1 MRQLLRIVIWRLVR
15 VILSLRY
22 RVTVKGLE
30 KIRGLRGA
38 LVLPSHP
45 GYVDPPLAYSVIA
58 GQLAPRPVMADLNLD
73 NILVS
78 WIPRLTRALMVPDM
92 ERPSAESQKQI
103 QQVIE
108 TVISD
113 LNAGGNIILW
123 PAGRVWRRGQEA
135 IGSARGPVEILRA
148 APNAKVVLMRTS
160 GLWGSS
166 FTRAYTGQSPP
177 LARRIV
183 AGLFLPLASLFFF
196 MPRRHITITIEVL
209 DRSQL
214 PELTRDKLNRFL
226 ESWYNEPGPEEPRY
240 VPYHWLFGARRRDYP
255 PPPAADLAFDLSK
268 VKSATQ
274 DAVRQMLAEK
284 LGRELR
290 AENCAAEMKLEA
302 LGLDSLESMDVTMA
316 IEQRFNVSCQR
327 VPLLVGDLWALAEGL
342 AESAPPVPA
351 PPQWFRPPAVNDR
364 MRILGPTIPQAFVE
378 RALRCRKD
386 IVAADDRAGAV
397 TYERLLVG
405 ALILAR
411 QFKTIAGANI
421 GVILPASVA
430 ADMTVLALSLAGKV
444 PVVLN
449 WTTGPAYLA
458 HSAKLC
464 SLTHVIS
471 ARSFL
476 DRVDIKVEGAQFV
489 HLEEITAKISKLAK
503 LGALLKVRFMPGSVR
518 RMVADAKPDAIG
530 AILFTSGSEKAPK
543 AVPLTHANIL
553 ANISSVA
560 DSFPLSTQDSLLS
573 FLPPFHSF
581 GLTFASLAPILAGC
595 KIVHHPDPTA
605 GSALARKVAAYG
617 VTVTCGT
624 PSFIANLV
632 SRGTPDMLK
641 TLRLIV
647 TGAEKC
653 PDALFALAKEKMP
666 QCPLLE
672 GYGVT
677 ECSPLVTCNRP
688 GLVKAGTVGTAI
700 PNVELMLVDPDTR
713 IPLPARPT
721 IGLAR
726 TPLPRLARTPLPLRE
741 GQGEGR
747 ASSQAIAA
755 NQPEDPT
762 LPQPLP
768 AREGSTDVANPRGML
783 IVAGPNV
790 FNGYLGDTP
799 TPFVEHGGRQWY
811 ATGDLVEIDEAGFVH
826 FRGRLKRFLKAGG
839 EMISLPALEEPFVV
853 RFAPTDDGPRVAVEG
868 IEAGDAATGGGAASR
883 RIVLFT
889 TEDLTLAQA
898 NAMLA
903 EAGFRGVMRLD
914 EVRKLDRIP
923 ILGIGKVDYKLLRTW
938 VASGA
943 GQNT

>member
-1 MRQLLRIVIWRLVR
+1 MVRLL
-15 VILSLRY
+15 LSLRY
-22 RVTVKGLE
+22 RVTVTGLE
-30 KIRGLRGA
+30 KIRGLRGV

-45 GYVDPPLAYSVIA
+45 GYVDPPLSYSVIA
-58 GQLAPRPVMADLNLD
+58 GQLAPRPVMADFNVDNL
-73 NILVS
+73 LLS
-78 WIPRLTRALMVPDM
+78 WIPKFTKALMVPETD
-92 ERPSAESQKQI
+92 RPSAETQKQI
-103 QQVIE
+103 QQVID

-113 LNAGGNIILW
+113 LNAGGNVILW
-123 PAGRVWRRGQEA
+123 PAGRVWRQGREQ
-135 IGSARGPVEILRA
+135 IGSARGPVEILRG
-148 APNAKVVLMRTS
+148 APDAKVVVMRLR
-160 GLWGSS
+160 GLWGSK
-166 FTRAYTGQSPP
+166 FTRAYTGQAPV
-177 LARRIV
+177 LVRQLLL
-183 AGLFLPLASLFFF
+183 GLLLPLASLIFF
-196 MPRRHITITIEVL
+196 MPRRRIDITIDVL
-209 DRSQL
+209 ERSAL

-226 ESWYNEPGPEEPRY
+226 EDWYNAPGSEEPKF
-240 VPYHWLFGARRRDYP
+240 VPYHWLFGPRRHDYP
-255 PPPAADLAFDLSK
+255 PPPAAELAFDLSK
-268 VKSATQ
+268 VKPATQ
-274 DAVRQMLAEK
+274 ETVRQLLSEK
-284 LGRELR
+284 LARQVSAGD
-290 AENCAAEMKLEA
+290 CAAETKLEA

-351 PPQWFRPPAVNDR
+351 PPQWFTPAAVKDR
-364 MRILGPTIPQAFVE
+364 MRILGPTIPAAFVE
-378 RALRCRKD
+378 RAITCRRD
-386 IVAADDRAGAV
+386 VVAADDRAGAL

-405 ALILAR
+405 AMILAGKFR
-411 QFKTIAGANI
+411 AIATTHV

-430 ADMTVLALSLAGKV
+430 ADMTLLGLFLAGKV

-464 SLTHVIS
+464 GLTHVVS
-471 ARSFL
+471 SRTFL
-476 DRVDIKVEGAQFV
+476 DRVNVTVEGAQFV
-489 HLEEITAKISKLAK
+489 HLEDLTAKISKLAK
-503 LGALLKVRFMPGSVR
+503 LVTLLKVRFMPGSVR
-518 RMVADAKPDAIG
+518 RKAVGAAPGDVA

-553 ANISSVA
+553 ANIGSVI
-560 DSFPLSTQDSLLS
+560 DSFPLTTHDSLLS

-617 VTVTCGT
+617 VTLTCGT

-632 SRGTPDMLK
+632 ARGTPDMLK

-653 PDALFALAKEKMP
+653 PDALFAMAKEKIP

-688 GLVKAGTVGTAI
+688 GLIKAGTVGAAI
-700 PNVELMLVDPDTR
+700 PNVDLMLVDPETR
-713 IPLPARPT
+713 E
-721 IGLAR
+721 
-726 TPLPRLARTPLPLRE
+726 PRERAE
-741 GQGEGR
+741 G
-747 ASSQAIAA
+747 
-755 NQPEDPT
+755 
-762 LPQPLP
+762 
-768 AREGSTDVANPRGML
+768 GML
-783 IVAGPNV
+783 VVAGPNV

-799 TPFVEHGGRQWY
+799 TPFVEHGGRKWY
-811 ATGDLVEIDEAGFVH
+811 VTGDLVEIDSEGFVR

-839 EMISLPALEEPFVV
+839 EMISLPALEEPFV
-853 RFAPTDDGPRVAVEG
+853 RRYPPTDDGPRVAVEG
-868 IEAGDAATGGGAASR
+868 IEAGDAAATGGSR

-889 TEDLTLAQA
+889 TEDLTLSQA
-898 NAMLA
+898 NTMLT
-903 EAGFRGVMRLD
+903 EAGYRGVMRLD

-938 VASGA
+938 VANA
-943 GQNT
+943 TR